1 MIDVTKLTQDEITR
15 LGIDTLALALGPAGM
30 ARFMQQFTIGRGDYT
45 RDRDKILGNP
55 TVEEI
60 VAEIKKRRES
70 QVESRDTLPKFTSMK
85 MIDVTKLTPAQIRQM
100 GIEALTKGLGNDGMT
115 RFMQQL
121 DMGTGDYTIDR
132 DQILGNIS
140 DEEFIVSIENRRQQ
154 QDKEI

>member
-1 MIDVTKLTQDEITR
+1 MIDVTKLAQDDITR

-30 ARFMQQFTIGRGDYT
+30 ARFMQQFTIGSGDYT

-70 QVESRDTLPKFTSMK
+70 QVQSPDTLPKFTSMK
-85 MIDVTKLTPAQIRQM
+85 MIDVTKFTPVQIRQL
-100 GIEALTKGLGNDGMT
+100 GVEALTKVLGHTGMA

-121 DMGTGDYTIDR
+121 EMGAEDDSQDR
-132 DQILGNIS
+132 DKILGNLNI
-140 DEEFIVSIENRRQQ
+140 EEIVAEIKEMRR
-154 QDKEI
+154 E